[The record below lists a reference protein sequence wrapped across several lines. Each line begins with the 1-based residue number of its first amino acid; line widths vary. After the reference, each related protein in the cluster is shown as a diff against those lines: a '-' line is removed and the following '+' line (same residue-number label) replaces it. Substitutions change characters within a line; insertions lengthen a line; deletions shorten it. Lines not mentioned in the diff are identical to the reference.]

1 MRNLSCWRPRGAVM
15 LLHNV
20 SQVWKGVYHFMEETI
35 MTKQKATAILF
46 SALVTI
52 CTGGA
57 IVVAASVPSVPEG
70 LKVPS
75 TQMLAIKAHGIGV
88 QIYEC
93 RENKSDPSKYG
104 WVLKTPK
111 ADLFDNTNKQIGKHY
126 AGPTWESS
134 DGSIV
139 VGEVVAPYNSPD
151 INSIPWLLLRA
162 KSNSGSGVF
171 SRIVSIQRVDTSGGK
186 APEEGCGKEQ
196 IGKEIQVPYQA
207 MYYFYTMNP

>member
-1 MRNLSCWRPRGAVM
+1 
-15 LLHNV
+15 
-20 SQVWKGVYHFMEETI
+20 

-52 CTGGA
+52 CAGNA
-57 IVVAASVPSVPEG
+57 IGIAATVPSVPEV

-75 TQMLAIKAHGIGV
+75 TQILAIKAHGIGV

-93 RENKSDPSKYG
+93 RENKNDPSKHG
-104 WVLKTPK
+104 WVFKAPK
-111 ADLFDNTNKQIGKHY
+111 ADLFDNTDKQIGKHY
-126 AGPTWESS
+126 AGPTWESN

-139 VGEVVAPYNSPD
+139 VGEVVAPYKSLD

-162 KSNSGSGVF
+162 KSNSGSGIF
-171 SRIVSIQRVDTSGGK
+171 SRIVSIQRVDTNGGN

-196 IGKEIQVPYQA
+196 VGKEIQVPYQA
-207 MYYFYTMNP
+207 MYYFYTVNP